1 MAAGDARNLFALIQA
16 ATATAA
22 AAAESIV
29 AAEVVM
35 LMRGRMLMRCA
46 NEVMTVYIGV
56 ALRACVRARLRKLN
70 AHAGR
75 ISAVLMM
82 TK

>member
-16 ATATAA
+16 AAA

-56 ALRACVRARLRKLN
+56 ALRACVP
-70 AHAGR
+70 GCG
-75 ISAVLMM
+75 S
-82 TK
+82 